1 MPIEFH
7 ILNLRVQVT
16 ERLDEEQSEII
27 RKEQLLKIEESQ
39 LQSMWHLE
47 QKQLKT
53 KAFVDRHRKSKEK
66 LFDIGKLVLVFQTK
80 MGSMLEKLRFRW
92 IGPFWIVNNYNVT
105 YQIGTL
111 AGEVLPKWVNG
122 FKLNHTKDR
131 HREIPFRQRSR
142 TKILTVYNSTRST
155 TFLRLRRT

>member
-1 MPIEFH
+1 MK
-7 ILNLRVQVT
+7 NGQ
-16 ERLDEEQSEII
+16 
-27 RKEQLLKIEESQ
+27 RKLGNNNVLCLKKISCSQ
-39 LQSMWHLE
+39 CGIWN
-47 QKQLKT
+47 KNKWKT

-122 FKLNHTKDR
+122 FCLKPCQGRTLEN
-131 HREIPFRQRSR
+131 PFQQQSGD
-142 TKILTVYNSTRST
+142 
-155 TFLRLRRT
+155 